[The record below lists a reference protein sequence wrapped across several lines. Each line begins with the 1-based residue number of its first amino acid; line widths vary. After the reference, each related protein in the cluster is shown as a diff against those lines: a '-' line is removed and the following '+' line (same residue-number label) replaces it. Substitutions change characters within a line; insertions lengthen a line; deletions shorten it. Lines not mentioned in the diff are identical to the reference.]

1 MLTWR
6 PTSRHHSVVSCKSQL
21 STSKLN
27 MFIVYSKNTYSY
39 CLMLELLSL
48 FQSSSSG
55 KPFSRL
61 SCFFSWLFFPATPSR
76 NVTGTVP
83 NLVHAWTWY
92 ILYRCGAWSF
102 WSFFPW
108 GSIPS
113 LASLFSQLLTHA
125 AASHQTLYQLSVKSC
140 TKSLLRSTHAESPT
154 FSLFRNIPL
163 LTEGSAFASQNIP
176 LVKSFCILSHFPL
189 GPI

>member
-1 MLTWR
+1 MLIWR
-6 PTSRHHSVVSCKSQL
+6 PTSKHHSVLPCKSQL

-48 FQSSSSG
+48 FQSSNSG
-55 KPFSRL
+55 KPFSKL
-61 SCFFSWLFFPATPSR
+61 ACFFSWLFFPATPSR
-76 NVTGTVP
+76 NVTGTVH
-83 NLVHAWTWY
+83 NSVHAWTCY
-92 ILYRCGAWSF
+92 ILDRCGAWSF

-108 GSIPS
+108 RSIPS
-113 LASLFSQLLTHA
+113 VASLFSQLLTHA
-125 AASHQTLYQLSVKSC
+125 AASHQSLHQLSVKSY
-140 TKSLLRSTHAESPT
+140 TKCWLRSSHAESPT
-154 FSLFRNIPL
+154 FSLFRNLPL
-163 LTEGSAFASQNIP
+163 LTEGSGFASQNIP